1 MAECPK
7 CNSKNVRRE
16 IENVYEIGD
25 TTYFDYRIICDDCI
39 HTEIVTVARKDPIPK
54 ARDDAT
60 GLAASL
66 KLRDYMPERKESLLP
81 RGGIRQSFM
90 REIIEPLK
98 DVKNIKEMAVY
109 GGAVLAG
116 LGVQIA
122 GAFFERYLRVSA
134 IDPLTQFVISLMIW
148 VFGPILV
155 AGWIV
160 YRRTGDRMK
169 AILIGSLAVPLNIII
184 LPYLRVEQWLL

>member
-7 CNSKNVRRE
+7 CKSKNVRRE
-16 IENVYEIGD
+16 LENVYEIGD
-25 TTYFDYRIICDDCI
+25 TTYFDYRLICDDCI

-66 KLRDYMPERKESLLP
+66 KLRNYLPDRKETLLP
-81 RGGIRQSFM
+81 REGIKESIL
-90 REIIEPLK
+90 REFIDPLR
-98 DVKNIKEMAVY
+98 DVKNIKEMVAY
-109 GGAVLAG
+109 GVAVLAG

-122 GAFFERYLRVSA
+122 GAFFEKYLRVSE
-134 IDPLTQFVISLMIW
+134 IDPFTQFVISLMIW
-148 VFGPILV
+148 VFGPIIV
-155 AGWIV
+155 AGGIV
-160 YRRTGDRMK
+160 YRVTGDRLK

-184 LPYLRVEQWLL
+184 LPHLRLEQWLL